1 MAPASVREGS
11 GNVEP
16 RRRPVRAFLAAPC
29 GLDCRDMFDDIK
41 GQLTTLT
48 GKLTHLRRFL

>member
-16 RRRPVRAFLAAPC
+16 RRRPVRAFLAAPRR
-29 GLDCRDMFDDIK
+29 LDCRDMFDDIK